1 MKIFFVATNT
11 NFSYNIIKHL
21 RVFMTVLEKM
31 TSLGLSFNDSEE
43 TILEVWNLLCPT
55 QKTQETRLLIKALLD
70 PYYHQ
75 TLQHYPDLNQLL
87 PAGFFDDTLAPS
99 SFDYKE
105 DLFCTPIYKILHRFK
120 ELKKSKKPFVV
131 MLNTGSYS
139 PIHFG
144 HLQMMESAYEILSE
158 QYTVL
163 GGYFS
168 PSHDKYVS
176 TKYSGSAA
184 YNSDARID
192 LCENFIYKHNYLMID
207 PWEARYNNVSI
218 NFTNVIIHLKKLLK
232 KYLPVDVQIAYVF
245 GSDNAGF
252 GWAFV
257 KDDISVC
264 FERPGYELAY
274 QIMQQ
279 DHNKDNQRH
288 FFINHK
294 ENFYSS
300 KSIREGSHHFL
311 SDKIKNLYFQY
322 KNNQYPIYSNS
333 YLIRDDSSYCI
344 KNLYCGKEQLSNFK
358 ANLINI
364 FKKAFLPYSMMNILL
379 LDIEKQNKYLNSE
392 YFSDKHIL
400 NADLWTHHPQQY
412 TLDITRLFYLSD
424 GQVSSEQL
432 IPRIGKKSIEE
443 QVSSITHKHL
453 TFVDDDIASGK
464 TFKMVSAM
472 LQPDYVFDELIALSQ
487 QSFYEEYHY
496 DQSYNF
502 HDIVD
507 FRDFLIGSSQSGLT
521 VELPDGTIG
530 KAPYVWPYVSLSHR
544 AKIPHVNQRQFS
556 LDVWQL
562 NKEFYSYFPS
572 SMLVKDLDSSFVSF
586 VASIGLDVNMTM
598 VDFCQLH
605 IVSISQS

>member
-1 MKIFFVATNT
+1 MTALDTMK
-11 NFSYNIIKHL
+11 
-21 RVFMTVLEKM
+21 
-31 TSLGLSFNDSEE
+31 SLGLSFSDSIED
-43 TILEVWNLLCPT
+43 ILHLWHNLPPEY
-55 QKTQETRLLIKALLD
+55 KTSENKLLVKALLD
-70 PYYHQ
+70 PYYKK

-87 PAGFFDDTLAPS
+87 PAGFFDDGLEPGC
-99 SFDYKE
+99 FDYKDE
-105 DLFCTPIYKILHRFK
+105 LFCTPIYKILHRF
-120 ELKKSKKPFVV
+120 EQLKNSKKPFVV

-158 QYTVL
+158 KYSVL

-176 TKYSGSAA
+176 TKYAGSAA

-207 PWEARYNNVSI
+207 PWEARYNHVPI
-218 NFTNVIIHLKKLLK
+218 NFTNVIIHLKNLLQ
-232 KYLPVDVQIAYVF
+232 KYLPVRVKVAYVY

-257 KDDISVC
+257 EDDISVC
-264 FERPGYELAY
+264 FERPGYELPY
-274 QIMQQ
+274 QVMQQ
-279 DHNKDNQRH
+279 DLNRDNDRH

-344 KNLYCGKEQLSNFK
+344 KNLYCSKEQLSNFK
-358 ANLINI
+358 DNLIAI
-364 FKKAFLPYSMMNILL
+364 FKKAFLPYSAMNILL
-379 LDIEKQNKYLNSE
+379 LDIEKQNKYLNSV

-400 NADLWTHHPQQY
+400 NADLWTSHPNQY

-443 QVSSITHKHL
+443 QVSTISHKHL

-464 TFKMVSAM
+464 TFKMVKE
-472 LQPDYVFDELIALSQ
+472 LLNPDYVFDELIALSQ

-521 VELPDGTIG
+521 VELPNGKLG

-556 LDVWQL
+556 LDVWQI
-562 NKEFYSYFPS
+562 NKNFYNVFPS
-572 SMLVKDLDSSFVSF
+572 SILIKDLDSSFVTF
-586 VASIGLDVNMTM
+586 VQSIGLDINMKM

-605 IVSISQS
+605 IDKLLDQ